1 MNFRGLLKIAEV
13 ESRFENIDQ
22 FTSDVQKYGFSLMK
36 KDLNNDLFYFI
47 DFKKVSD
54 IQKRNKVPQLTLNPC
69 YYKKR

>member
-1 MNFRGLLKIAEV
+1 
-13 ESRFENIDQ
+13 
-22 FTSDVQKYGFSLMK
+22 MK